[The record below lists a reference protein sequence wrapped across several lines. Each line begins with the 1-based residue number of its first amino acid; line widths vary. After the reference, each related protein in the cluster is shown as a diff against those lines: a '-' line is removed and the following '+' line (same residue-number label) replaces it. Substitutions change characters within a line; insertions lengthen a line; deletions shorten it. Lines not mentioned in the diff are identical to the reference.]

1 MTLLSHFRGRT
12 EAKACQ
18 NCEDI
23 NDSELNKEI
32 FDLPWQQTGNDGDTE
47 DEVPTEE
54 RLNVAEKAAEGPQ
67 EDEEME
73 GIVKDNRL
81 GPIRENIPVGGQ
93 VRKHSGG
100 AKSLKKCSK
109 QIKK

>member
-1 MTLLSHFRGRT
+1 MLVLPHFRGRT

-23 NDSELNKEI
+23 NDSELNREI

-47 DEVPTEE
+47 DEVPNEE
-54 RLNVAEKAAEGPQ
+54 RLNVAEKTAEERRE
-67 EDEEME
+67 EDETE

-93 VRKHSGG
+93 VRRKHYQGG
-100 AKSLKKCSK
+100 SQKRQKVSLN
-109 QIKK
+109 